1 MKKILLILPY
11 FGNLNAAGFFPL
23 FLQSCKKNETI
34 NFLLLTDDKTE
45 YDYPTNVQVVM
56 TTFQEI
62 RERFQRHFS
71 FSISLEK
78 PYKLC
83 DFRFAYHAVFL
94 DEIAGY
100 DAWGFCDQDLV
111 FGDLRKYLTE
121 ERLERYGRVYT
132 RGHLGVF
139 RADIPLDFYQHPL
152 PGKPDYTQILSSAE
166 SYSFDEWINRN
177 PDWDAL
183 QFYGYE
189 SYAGMDNFDISPPTR
204 VCPGAFRRAR
214 SSRNPDIT
222 ERERHIHQNML
233 YYADGKLYRIGIKN
247 GNQLMKEE
255 IVYAHFQKRKMKLRV
270 TDLDGSIIATPNYF
284 ANAPEPKNA
293 MDVLKYHLD
302 VTRADYLAEA
312 ICRKFH
318 CKK

>member
-34 NFLLLTDDKTE
+34 DFLLLTDDKTE
-45 YDYPTNVQVVM
+45 YDYPTNVHVVM

-100 DAWGFCDQDLV
+100 DAWGFCDLDLV

-152 PGKPDYTQILSSAE
+152 PDKPDYTQVLSSAE
-166 SYSFDEWINRN
+166 SYSFDEWVNRN

-183 QFYGYE
+183 RFYGYE
-189 SYAGMDNFDISPPTR
+189 SYVGMDNFDVSPPTR
-204 VCPGAFRRAR
+204 ACPSTFRRAR

-222 ERERHIHQNML
+222 ERERHIRQNML
-233 YYADGKLYRIGIKN
+233 YYADGKLYRFGIKN
-247 GNQLMKEE
+247 GTQLMKEE
-255 IVYAHFQKRKMKLRV
+255 IVYAHFQKRKMKLRA
-270 TDLDGSIIATPNYF
+270 TDLDGPIIAAPNYF
-284 ANAPEPKNA
+284 ANASEPKTA
-293 MDVLKYHLD
+293 LGVLKYQLD
-302 VTRADYLAEA
+302 VTRADYLTEA
-312 ICRKFH
+312 ICRKLHF
-318 CKK
+318 KK

>member
-34 NFLLLTDDKTE
+34 DFLLLTDDKTE
-45 YDYPTNVQVVM
+45 YDYPTNVHVVM

-100 DAWGFCDQDLV
+100 DAWGFCDLDLV

-121 ERLERYGRVYT
+121 ERFERYGRVYT

-152 PGKPDYTQILSSAE
+152 PDKPDYTQVLSSAE
-166 SYSFDEWINRN
+166 SYSFDEWVNRN

-183 QFYGYE
+183 RFYGYE
-189 SYAGMDNFDISPPTR
+189 SYAGMDNFDVSPPTR
-204 VCPGAFRRAR
+204 ACPSTFRRAR

-222 ERERHIHQNML
+222 ERERHIRQNML
-233 YYADGKLYRIGIKN
+233 YYADGKLYRFGIKN
-247 GNQLMKEE
+247 GTQLMKEE
-255 IVYAHFQKRKMKLRV
+255 IVYAHFQKRKMKLRA
-270 TDLDGSIIATPNYF
+270 TDLDGPIIAAPNYF
-284 ANAPEPKNA
+284 ANASEPKTA
-293 MDVLKYHLD
+293 LGVLKYQLD
-302 VTRADYLAEA
+302 VTRADYLTEA
-312 ICRKFH
+312 ICRKLHF
-318 CKK
+318 KK